1 MCESCGCARQAAWAQ
16 SKCASCSSDHAQSPH
31 PSHPGCRLLCVLL
44 SLQVVEGELM
54 ARQMRA
60 LVDMENSG
68 MVPMLQQVRLIWG

>member
-1 MCESCGCARQAAWAQ
+1 M
-16 SKCASCSSDHAQSPH
+16 
-31 PSHPGCRLLCVLL
+31 LCVLL

-68 MVPMLQQVRLIWG
+68 MVPMLQQVRLIWGCT